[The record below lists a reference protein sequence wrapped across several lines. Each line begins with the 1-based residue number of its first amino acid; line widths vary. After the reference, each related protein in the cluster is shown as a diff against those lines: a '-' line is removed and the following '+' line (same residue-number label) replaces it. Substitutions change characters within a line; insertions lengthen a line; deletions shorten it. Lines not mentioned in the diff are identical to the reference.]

1 MEIIPIKAPSLNG
14 TDVKAKKQELKKYF
28 RQTWEEYESLFSL
41 INNDDAYF
49 LRPEPLRHPLIFY
62 YGHTA
67 SFYIN
72 KLILGKFISTRI
84 NSRIEAVCAVG
95 VDEMSWD
102 DLNDAHYDW
111 PTVSDVKSY
120 RDQVATLVDNLID
133 DMELSLPIT
142 KDSLAWIIL
151 MGCEH
156 ERIHIETSSVIM
168 RMLPLQ
174 YLRES
179 EDWPTCQN
187 SSNAPENKLVDI
199 KGKSVE
205 FGKPTCDDSFGWDNE
220 YGHNTLSLD
229 DFSVSKYLVSNQEYL
244 AFVNAGGYQKIEFWT
259 EEGQQWL
266 NFSKATKPHFWVE
279 KISKTNETLYWQRNL
294 LNEIPLPL
302 NWPVEVNYLE
312 AKAFCQWK
320 NSQVANTEN
329 QYTRLLTEAEW
340 LCLRDK
346 VGGDLASW
354 EQAPGNLNSE
364 HYASSCPVDEF
375 EHDGVFDV
383 IGNVWQWTESTI
395 DGFEGFEVH
404 PLYDDFSTP
413 TFDGKHNLIK
423 GGSWISTGNEAQKY
437 SRYAFRRHFFQ
448 HAGFRYVQSNNKK
461 LPNLNPNHYETDID
475 ICQQLHAQYSVKA
488 ELSINE
494 IFNAPIKNYSEQ
506 ISEHIL
512 GFIDKHNIVVNKCLD
527 LGCSVGRSSFV
538 LAKHFKQVDGVD
550 FSARYIRHCVSLQ
563 QGNSVR
569 YCLESEGDI
578 VDYYELS
585 LKTLGL
591 SYNDNINFSQGD
603 AGNLKNVFNN
613 YDVILAQHVLESS
626 YNPREFLQ
634 TVHQRIQSKGLLVI
648 VSDYDFDEQH
658 TIKNNWLGGLKVNG
672 ENVTGFDG
680 LSEQLATHFNL
691 VEQQELTRVI
701 QTNQRNFILKRP
713 QLSIWQLR

>member
-1 MEIIPIKAPSLNG
+1 MEIIPIKAPLLNG
-14 TDVKAKKQELKKYF
+14 TNVKAKKQELKKYF
-28 RQTWEEYESLFSL
+28 RQTWAEYESLFSL
-41 INNDDAYF
+41 INDESAYF

-84 NSRIEAVCAVG
+84 NARIEAICAVG

-102 DLNDAHYDW
+102 DLSDAHYDW

-120 RDQVATLVDNLID
+120 RDQVATLIENLID
-133 DMELSLPIT
+133 DMDLLLPIT

-174 YLRES
+174 YLSES

-187 SSNAPENKLVDI
+187 STNAPENKLLPI
-199 KGKSVE
+199 KGKLVE
-205 FGKPTCDDSFGWDNE
+205 FGKPKSDDSFGWDNE
-220 YGHNTLSLD
+220 YGYNTLSLD

-244 AFVNAGGYQKIEFWT
+244 AFVNAGGYQKTEFWT

-266 NFSKATKPHFWVE
+266 NFSKATKPYFWVE
-279 KISKTNETLYWQRNL
+279 KRSNTHAKSYWQRNL

-320 NSQVANTEN
+320 NSQASDTKN

-346 VGGDLASW
+346 VDGDLASW
-354 EQAPGNLNSE
+354 EQAPGNLNRE
-364 HYASSCPVDEF
+364 HYASSCPIDEF

-383 IGNVWQWTESTI
+383 VGNVWQWTESTI

-423 GGSWISTGNEAQKY
+423 GGSWISTGNEAQKH

-448 HAGFRYVQSNNKK
+448 HAGFRYVQSNNEK
-461 LPNLNPNHYETDID
+461 LPNLDANHYETDVD
-475 ICQQLHAQYSVKA
+475 ICQQLHAQYSAKA
-488 ELSINE
+488 ESSINDV
-494 IFNAPIKNYSEQ
+494 FNVPIKNYSEQ
-506 ISEHIL
+506 ISDNIL
-512 GFIDKHNIVVNKCLD
+512 GFIEKHNITANKCLD
-527 LGCSVGRSSFV
+527 LGCSVGRSSFI
-538 LAKHFKQVDGVD
+538 LAQHFNQVDGVD
-550 FSARYIRHCVSLQ
+550 FSARYIRHGVSLQ
-563 QGNSVR
+563 QGGAIR
-569 YCLESEGDI
+569 YCLENEGDI

-591 SYNDNINFSQGD
+591 PYNGNIHFSQGD

-634 TVHQRIQSKGLLVI
+634 TVHQRLQSKGLLVI

-658 TIKNNWLGGLKVNG
+658 TAKNNWLGGLKVNG

-680 LSEQLATHFNL
+680 LSEQLTTHFNL
-691 VEQQELTRVI
+691 IEQQELTRVI